1 VGLANQ
7 PLYITIAPNATDGAG
22 AAMPDDPA
30 KAFATRSAQVEAI
43 AQTLTLDTPDDYI
56 NTVGPALS
64 IAADTIWDVNREC
77 VMHGA
82 VAWRQAYLGW
92 RGPYVLDALG
102 NHDRAV
108 VDIRHWLK
116 RQNVTP
122 VATGDPATGPWD
134 ANSHLTRKEKLLHST
149 AIFPTTTT
157 T

>member
-1 VGLANQ
+1 MYIDAIQRPAEANEKDRPGTLASDES
-7 PLYITIAPNATDGAG
+7 PEI
-22 AAMPDDPA
+22 
-30 KAFATRSAQVEAI
+30 FARRSAQVEAI
-43 AQTLTLDTPDDYI
+43 ARTLTLDTPDEYI
-56 NTVGPALS
+56 NTIGPALS

-82 VAWRQAYLGW
+82 VAWRTALPGW

-108 VDIRHWLK
+108 VNIRHWLK

-149 AIFPTTTT
+149 ATFPTTTT

>member
-1 VGLANQ
+1 
-7 PLYITIAPNATDGAG
+7 
-22 AAMPDDPA
+22 
-30 KAFATRSAQVEAI
+30 
-43 AQTLTLDTPDDYI
+43 
-56 NTVGPALS
+56 
-64 IAADTIWDVNREC
+64 
-77 VMHGA
+77 MHGA
-82 VAWRQAYLGW
+82 VAWRTALPGW

-108 VDIRHWLK
+108 VNMRHWLK

-134 ANSHLTRKEKLLHST
+134 ANSQLTRKEKLLHST